1 MLHESR
7 HLIFHVGT
15 HKTGTTSIQTMMQ
28 DNRPFFEG
36 QGLYYPRS
44 GQVRN
49 GGQHNIAWELNG
61 DAGFDPA
68 LGTLAEL
75 EAELAVARVPD
86 AIVSS
91 EDFEFW
97 YDQPSKLQQIADM
110 ATRLGM
116 KVDVVLVV
124 RPVRDY
130 VESLFKELLK
140 HGLQQSRE
148 EFVDQ
153 LVREGH
159 YEFRERT
166 YRFDYPAMIEGFY
179 TIFGRENVWVIQY
192 DIVDS
197 NKPFFDVVSRLVDR
211 PTRGVANWG
220 RKNQRNGTA
229 RATLRHPV
237 SALRR
242 LREPGKLKPQEA
254 AAVNRLF
261 PADVSGLV
269 RLP

>member
-1 MLHESR
+1 MPATPR

-28 DNRPFFEG
+28 DNRDYFEE
-36 QGLYYPRS
+36 QGILFPRS

-49 GGQHNIAWELNG
+49 GGQHNLAWELNG
-61 DAGFDPA
+61 DEGFDPA
-68 LGTLAEL
+68 LGTLRDL
-75 EAELAVARVPD
+75 ESEIAAST
-86 AIVSS
+86 VSDVVLTS

-97 YDQPSKLQQIADM
+97 YDEPNKLQQIADL
-110 ATRLGM
+110 AQRCGM
-116 KVDVVLVV
+116 SIDVILVI

-140 HGLQQSRE
+140 HGLLQTRE
-148 EFVDQ
+148 EFVAQ
-153 LVREGH
+153 LLRDGH

-166 YRFDYPAMIEGFY
+166 YRFDYPAMVRGFSDV
-179 TIFGRENVWVIQY
+179 FGADRVWVVKYNILE
-192 DIVDS
+192 S
-197 NKPFFDVVSRLVDR
+197 NQPFFDVVSRLVGR
-211 PTRGVANWG
+211 SVRGIPNWG

-229 RATLRHPV
+229 RATLRHPI

-242 LREPGKLKPQEA
+242 MREPGKLKPQEA
-254 AAVNRLF
+254 SAIGKMF
-261 PADVSGLV
+261 PAEINSLI

>member
-1 MLHESR
+1 MPTTPR

-28 DNRPFFEG
+28 DNRDYFLE
-36 QGLYYPRS
+36 QGILFPRA

-61 DAGFDPA
+61 DEGFDPT
-68 LGTLAEL
+68 LGTLRDL
-75 EAELAVARVPD
+75 EAEMLDSPVPD
-86 AIVSS
+86 TLLTS

-97 YDQPSKLQQIADM
+97 YDAPDKLHQIADVAQRVG
-110 ATRLGM
+110 AT
-116 KVDVVLVV
+116 VDVVLVL

-140 HGLQQSRE
+140 HGLTQTRE
-148 EFVDQ
+148 EFVAQ
-153 LVREGH
+153 LVRDGH

-166 YRFDYPAMIEGFY
+166 YRFDYPAMVRGFSDV
-179 TIFGRENVWVIQY
+179 FGADRVWVVKY
-192 DIVDS
+192 NIVES
-197 NKPFFDVVSRLVDR
+197 NQPFFDVVGRLVGR
-211 PTRGVANWG
+211 SVRSIPNWG

-229 RATLRHPV
+229 RATVRHPI
-237 SALRR
+237 SAVRR
-242 LREPGKLKPQEA
+242 LREPGKLKPHEA
-254 AAVNRLF
+254 SALAKLF
-261 PADVSGLV
+261 PAELNSLI

>member
-1 MLHESR
+1 MPATSR

-28 DNRPFFEG
+28 DNRDYFAA
-36 QGLYYPRS
+36 QGILFPQS

-61 DAGFDPA
+61 DEGFDPS
-68 LGTLAEL
+68 LGTLHDL
-75 EAELAVARVPD
+75 EVEIANSVVPD
-86 AIVSS
+86 VVLTS

-97 YDQPSKLQQIADM
+97 YDEPGKLQRIADM
-110 ATRLGM
+110 AQRVGLSI
-116 KVDVVLVV
+116 DVVLVI

-140 HGLQQSRE
+140 HGLQQTRE
-148 EFVDQ
+148 EFVAQILRD
-153 LVREGH
+153 GH
-159 YEFRERT
+159 YQFRERT
-166 YRFDYPAMIEGFY
+166 YRFDYPAMVEGFSK
-179 TIFGRENVWVIQY
+179 IFGGDRVWVVKY
-192 DIVDS
+192 NIVES
-197 NKPFFDVVSRLVDR
+197 NQPFFDVVGRLVGR
-211 PTRGVANWG
+211 SVRSIPNWG

-229 RATLRHPV
+229 RATLRHPI

-242 LREPGKLKPQEA
+242 MREPGKLKPHEA
-254 AAVNRLF
+254 SALGKLF
-261 PADVSGLV
+261 PSEINSLI

>member
-1 MLHESR
+1 MQHEAR

-28 DNRPFFEG
+28 DNRSFFEG
-36 QGLYYPRS
+36 QGLWYPKV

-61 DAGFDPA
+61 DEGFDPA
-68 LGTLAEL
+68 LGTLADLENEL
-75 EAELAVARVPD
+75 RDAQVPD
-86 AIVSS
+86 AILSS

-97 YDQPSKLQQIADM
+97 YDDPSKLRQISEVA
-110 ATRLGM
+110 ARLGM
-116 KVDVVLVV
+116 HVDVILVI

-140 HGLQQSRE
+140 HGLEQTRE
-148 EFVDQ
+148 EFVAQ
-153 LVREGH
+153 LLRDGH

-166 YRFDYPAMIEGFY
+166 YRFDYPAMIDGFSSV
-179 TIFGRENVWVIQY
+179 FGAENVWVVKYNIL
-192 DIVDS
+192 DS
-197 NKPFFDVVSRLVDR
+197 NQPFFDVVSRLVGR

-237 SALRR
+237 TALRR
-242 LREPGKLKPQEA
+242 FREPGKLKPHEA
-254 AAVNRLF
+254 TAVNRLF
-261 PADVSGLV
+261 PTPINELI

>member
-1 MLHESR
+1 MPLESR

-36 QGLYYPRS
+36 QGIHYPAS

-61 DAGFDPA
+61 DEGFDPK
-68 LGTLAEL
+68 LGTLADLEREL
-75 EAELAVARVPD
+75 GASRVPD

-97 YDQPSKLQQIADM
+97 YDEPAKLQKIADM
-110 ATRLGM
+110 AARLDM
-116 KVDVVLVV
+116 KVDVVLVI

-140 HGLQQSRE
+140 HGLEQSRE
-148 EFVDQ
+148 EFVAQ
-153 LVREGH
+153 LLRDGH

-166 YRFDYPAMIEGFY
+166 YRFDYRAMIQGFQS
-179 TIFGRENVWVIQY
+179 IFGPENVWVVQY
-192 DIVDS
+192 NILDS
-197 NKPFFDVVSRLVDR
+197 NQPFFDVVSRLVGR
-211 PTRGVANWG
+211 PIRAVANWG

-229 RATLRHPV
+229 RATLRHPI

-242 LREPGKLKPQEA
+242 FREPGKLKPHEA
-254 AAVNRLF
+254 HAINRLF
-261 PADVSGLV
+261 PTSLNDLI

>member
-1 MLHESR
+1 MPESR

-28 DNRPFFEG
+28 DNRAFFEG
-36 QGLYYPRS
+36 QGILYPVS

-61 DAGFDPA
+61 DEGFDPS
-68 LGTLAEL
+68 LGTLADL
-75 EAELAVARVPD
+75 ERELADSGVPD
-86 AIVSS
+86 ALLSS

-97 YDQPSKLQQIADM
+97 YDDPAKLRQIADM
-110 ATRLGM
+110 ASRLGM
-116 KVDVVLVV
+116 KVDVVLVL

-140 HGLQQSRE
+140 HGLTQTRE
-148 EFVDQ
+148 EFIAQ
-153 LVREGH
+153 LVRDGH

-166 YRFDYPAMIEGFY
+166 YRFDYPAMVQGFSSV
-179 TIFGRENVWVIQY
+179 FGAENLWILNY
-192 DIVDS
+192 DIQDS
-197 NKPFFDVVSRLVDR
+197 NRPFFELVSRLVNR
-211 PTRGVANWG
+211 PVRGVENWG

-242 LREPGKLKPQEA
+242 LREPGKLKPNEVT
-254 AAVNRLF
+254 AVSRMF
-261 PADVSGLV
+261 PVAVRDLV